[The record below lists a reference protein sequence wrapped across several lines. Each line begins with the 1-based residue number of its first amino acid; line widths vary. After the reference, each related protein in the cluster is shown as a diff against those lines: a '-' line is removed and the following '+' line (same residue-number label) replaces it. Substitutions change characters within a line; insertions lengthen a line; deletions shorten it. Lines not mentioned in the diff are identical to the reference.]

1 MDMKYVNFCR
11 WFAVLVLLQTFMPP
25 GAESKP
31 VPGKKAN
38 MALSALAG
46 MTAGHFISRAVA
58 ARREKKEKLDM
69 SEHLPPNCRRE
80 VRTERDKADWNKFI
94 ETKYI
99 VCDPLPNQPE
109 QPQQQQ
115 IQQQQ
120 QQQPHNH
127 QNQQQYHQQPQQ
139 PQQPNQQQQHQQQY
153 LQQQQ
158 PQPQQPQQTPQP
170 QWHPSPTASQG
181 QTQQSAGQVQP
192 QPSYYMPIYPKL
204 PVAGFPQPASQAQF
218 PQNYPSAQQQNNQ
231 TIAQQPHP
239 VPCANHSGQQQPEKA
254 IPQAVEIPATPT
266 ASPAP
271 VPQTT
276 ARSKPLLAFIKKVQ
290 ESVAKRKA
298 EQAAQHASA
307 NSIKDSYLRIQQA
320 VNQPNPPAEEQHKS
334 PQNNSEQV
342 ANAAAAQAEQIVQPS
357 SVVPAQPAAPPVQQV
372 QPSAV
377 PQPGQEQPAGYQQP
391 ATSGQPIGFVQ
402 PPQQAGQPPAQAPQT
417 VQSPQPVPPVQ
428 TVQIPQGVQTGPQPM
443 QPVQVVQQA
452 QPAQPAQGPSQVFVM
467 SKKTGYFRKNSADKI
482 LQTNL
487 VLMMMMAFLLIWF
500 Q

>member
-1 MDMKYVNFCR
+1 MAMKYVNFCR

-46 MTAGHFISRAVA
+46 MTAGHLISRAVA

-115 IQQQQ
+115 IQ
-120 QQQPHNH
+120 
-127 QNQQQYHQQPQQ
+127 
-139 PQQPNQQQQHQQQY
+139 
-153 LQQQQ
+153 
-158 PQPQQPQQTPQP
+158 
-170 QWHPSPTASQG
+170 
-181 QTQQSAGQVQP
+181 
-192 QPSYYMPIYPKL
+192 
-204 PVAGFPQPASQAQF
+204 
-218 PQNYPSAQQQNNQ
+218 
-231 TIAQQPHP
+231 
-239 VPCANHSGQQQPEKA
+239 
-254 IPQAVEIPATPT
+254 
-266 ASPAP
+266 
-271 VPQTT
+271 
-276 ARSKPLLAFIKKVQ
+276 
-290 ESVAKRKA
+290 
-298 EQAAQHASA
+298 
-307 NSIKDSYLRIQQA
+307 
-320 VNQPNPPAEEQHKS
+320 
-334 PQNNSEQV
+334 
-342 ANAAAAQAEQIVQPS
+342 IVQPS
-357 SVVPAQPAAPPVQQV
+357 SVVPAQPAAPAV
-372 QPSAV
+372 QPAAV
-377 PQPGQEQPAGYQQP
+377 PQPSQEQPAGFQQP

-402 PPQQAGQPPAQAPQT
+402 PPQQAGQLSAQAPQT
-417 VQSPQPVPPVQ
+417 VQSPQSVPPVQ